1 MTAEESTTEWLS
13 VIGIGEEGFEV
24 LLPEARRLCEG
35 ARHILGAERHIASLP
50 KDLQARA
57 EPWLSPFGENLTKL
71 DALQKAAPKTWQGER
86 ASDAP
91 PVCVLA
97 TGDPFCYGVGA
108 TLVRRYGRASMRIV
122 AWRSSFSLAAA
133 AMGWAHDSFA
143 TLSLHGRPLGLLQR
157 RLAPCARLL
166 VMLARASDA
175 ERIAEMLCAEKLEA
189 SVVTMLSRLGSSEE
203 QIVCS
208 TAEWLRDGLAAL
220 EKQPFELSFELSSD
234 LSVLALELPAQ
245 PSAQPSDDALTGV
258 FGQRLGLPDEAFVHD
273 GQITKRHVRAL
284 TLAALVPQ
292 RDALLWDV
300 GAGAG
305 SISIE
310 WCLAGGRAVAIERD
324 PRRVGF
330 IEQNRARFALEDR
343 LEIVQASAQDFV
355 LEADKEVGK
364 EITKE
369 TNKEITK
376 EVNKEIT
383 MCPQVIFVGGGLD
396 KVLLERLLQ
405 LLAPD
410 GRLVA
415 NVVSLAGESVLLDA
429 YRCHGGD
436 LTRIAIAHAQPLGE
450 AQAFSPQRCVTQYV
464 YRA

>member
-1 MTAEESTTEWLS
+1 MTTGEAKKNVWLS
-13 VIGIGEEGFEV
+13 VVGIGEEGFEV

-35 ARHILGAERHIASLP
+35 ARHILGAQRHIASLP

-71 DALQKAAPKTWQGER
+71 DALQKTAPKTGQGER
-86 ASDAP
+86 AGEAP

-97 TGDPFCYGVGA
+97 TGDPLCYGVGA

-166 VMLARASDA
+166 VLLARASDA

-189 SVVTMLSRLGSSEE
+189 SVVTILSRLGSSEE

-208 TAEWLRDGLAAL
+208 TAERLRDGLAAL
-220 EKQPFELSFELSSD
+220 EKQPSD
-234 LSVLALELPAQ
+234 LSVLALELP
-245 PSAQPSDDALTGV
+245 AQPSDDALTGV

-343 LEIVQASAQDFV
+343 LQLIHASAQDFL
-355 LEADKEVGK
+355 LEADKEADK

-369 TNKEITK
+369 INKEVAKEVAK

-396 KVLLERLLQ
+396 KSLLESLLQ

-415 NVVSLAGESVLLDA
+415 NAVSLAGESVLFDA
-429 YRCHGGD
+429 YRRHGGD

>member
-1 MTAEESTTEWLS
+1 MKTDEAKNAAWLS
-13 VIGIGEEGFEV
+13 VVGIGEEGFEV

-57 EPWLSPFGENLTKL
+57 EPWLSPFEKNLTKL

-97 TGDPFCYGVGA
+97 TGDPLCYGVGA

-208 TAEWLRDGLAAL
+208 TAECVRDGLAAL
-220 EKQPFELSFELSSD
+220 EKQPSELSSD

-245 PSAQPSDDALTGV
+245 PSDDVLTGV

-292 RDALLWDV
+292 SDALLWDV

-324 PRRVGF
+324 PRRVNF
-330 IEQNRARFALEDR
+330 QEQNRARFALEDR
-343 LEIVQASAQDFV
+343 LELIHASAQNFL
-355 LEADKEVGK
+355 LELDKEAGK

-369 TNKEITK
+369 VKK
-376 EVNKEIT
+376 R
-383 MCPQVIFVGGGLD
+383 PQVIFVGGGLD
-396 KVLLERLLQ
+396 KSLLERLLQ

-429 YRCHGGD
+429 YRRHGGD
-436 LTRIAIAHAQPLGE
+436 LTRIAIAHAQPLGDGE
-450 AQAFSPQRCVTQYV
+450 AQSFAPQRSVTQYV